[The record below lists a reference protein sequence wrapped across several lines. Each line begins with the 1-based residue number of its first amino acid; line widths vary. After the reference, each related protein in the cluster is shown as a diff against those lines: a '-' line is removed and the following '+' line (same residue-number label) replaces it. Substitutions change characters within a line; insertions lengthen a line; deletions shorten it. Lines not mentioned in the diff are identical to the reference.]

1 MGWQIL
7 GWSLVIIG
15 VVIILWGLFEF
26 PMNQWL
32 ELDFLSFVVS
42 GMVSIAIGLAICK
55 AAAFLIIAAI
65 LISTLLLV
73 VYIWQAAL
81 GMGMSMISYI
91 VMAALVTWLISLV
104 LK

>member
-1 MGWQIL
+1 MGLQIL
-7 GWSLVIIG
+7 GWSFVVIG

-32 ELDFLSFVVS
+32 GLDFLSFAAS
-42 GMVSIAIGLAICK
+42 GMVAIAIGLAICK

-65 LISTLLLV
+65 LVTALLLIL
-73 VYIWQAAL
+73 YIWQAAM
-81 GMGMSMISYI
+81 GMGMSIISY
-91 VMAALVTWLISLV
+91 VVTAALVTWLISLV